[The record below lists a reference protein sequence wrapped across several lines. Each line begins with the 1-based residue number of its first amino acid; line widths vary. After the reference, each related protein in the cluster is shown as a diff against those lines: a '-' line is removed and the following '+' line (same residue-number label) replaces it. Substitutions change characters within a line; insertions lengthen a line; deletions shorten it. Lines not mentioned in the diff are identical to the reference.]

1 MSSIGMTDELR
12 AARTLPLPVGCE
24 PRSPRTATLPVGCES
39 RAARTLPLPDVKI
52 FKETKKD
59 QK

>member
-1 MSSIGMTDELR
+1 MSSIGMTDEPR
-12 AARTLPLPVGCE
+12 SPRTAPLPVGCE
-24 PRSPRTATLPVGCES
+24 PLGCES